1 MSARRGPRR
10 AGEDRALELAL
21 LDVLYAH
28 WARGEFFAT
37 QELYDPA
44 LEFVFS
50 DDFPEAGV
58 HQGIEGMGAAF
69 VAWLR
74 AWELWRVRA
83 DEYRVVPDG
92 RIVVLA
98 TFHGRGKGS
107 QADVVSLGANV
118 WTFRDGRVVRLE
130 IHAARRDAL
139 ALLSLRGP
147 EAAPGA

>member
-1 MSARRGPRR
+1 VSAGRGPRR

-21 LDVLYAH
+21 LDDLYAH

-74 AWELWRVRA
+74 AWELWRARA
-83 DEYRVVPDG
+83 PTSPASRPTG
-92 RIVVLA
+92 GSWSWPPS
-98 TFHGRGKGS
+98 TGGGRG
-107 QADVVSLGANV
+107 
-118 WTFRDGRVVRLE
+118 
-130 IHAARRDAL
+130 ARRT
-139 ALLSLRGP
+139 S
-147 EAAPGA
+147 